1 MKYKTK
7 QKQSEYLFKT
17 DTQTIRILAY
27 DYDDA
32 LDVIKYLKEEII
44 VNEKGYLYVLTA
56 DNKRK
61 I

>member
-27 DYDDA
+27 NYDDA
-32 LDVIKYLKEEII
+32 LDVIKYLKE
-44 VNEKGYLYVLTA
+44 
-56 DNKRK
+56 
-61 I
+61 

>member
-27 DYDDA
+27 NYDDA